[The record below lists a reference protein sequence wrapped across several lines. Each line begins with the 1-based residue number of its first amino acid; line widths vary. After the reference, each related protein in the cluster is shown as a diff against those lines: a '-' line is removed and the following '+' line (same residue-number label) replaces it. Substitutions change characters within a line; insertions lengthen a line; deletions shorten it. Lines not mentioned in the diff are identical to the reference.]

1 MVQSWEKQHPFTE
14 IIYLFILPIV
24 SYMISWFYLEL
35 QVKESNGTR
44 TFNNRNLVNLAT
56 QKYLK

>member
-14 IIYLFILPIV
+14 IIYLIFLPVV